1 MDELSVLALTVFFLL
16 ASIFLY
22 SWKFKNSKAQ
32 KPPLP
37 PGPRGLPILGYLPFL
52 NPNLHLQFTQL
63 AHKYGP
69 VYKLWLGSQLSVVI
83 SSPSLIKEVVRDHD
97 TIFANHD
104 PSVAGIVATGGLDI
118 VWSPYGKYWRD
129 MRKLFAREMLSNNN
143 LQASYGLRRE
153 EVRRVIG
160 DIVNTKIGKPI
171 EIGEFVFR
179 TELNVIMSLLWGG
192 MIDQEER
199 DRLGAEFR
207 ARISKVVDLMGKP
220 NVSDFFPDAR
230 MKIMT
235 AGDENKD
242 ESRKDFLGVQLELKE
257 QEVGKTSS
265 FGLTQ
270 IKAILLDMV
279 IGATDTTSTT
289 IEWVLAELLDNPGAM
304 EKAQQELTHVVGM
317 NNIVQ
322 ESHISKLHYLE
333 AVVKETFRLHPAL
346 PLLLPRMPSESRI
359 IGGYTI
365 PKDSKVFLNT
375 WSIYRD
381 PQVWEDPLQFKPDR
395 FLNDD
400 TESRDPNDNINPRM
414 NWRDPTSSWV
424 GFFASVLSILNP
436 YPRCSNDYGTTR
448 HGLSFKSLG
457 NNTVLFM
464 FHNIVDMKKVLNGSP
479 WLFDESLFALAEAC
493 ASQIGSK
500 LEVSTCQFWLQVHD
514 LPIGLMNKSFGNPQ

>member
-1 MDELSVLALTVFFLL
+1 MPPFSC
-16 ASIFLY
+16 IHG
-22 SWKFKNSKAQ
+22 NSRIQ
-32 KPPLP
+32 KHKSLHFHSSRPANSP
-37 PGPRGLPILGYLPFL
+37 PFL

-192 MIDQEER
+192 LIDQEER

-207 ARISKVVDLMGKP
+207 VKISKVVDLMGKP
-220 NVSDFFPDAR
+220 NVSDFFPGLARFDFQGVERDMRSILPGLEQIFDSVIDAR

-242 ESRKDFLGVQLELKE
+242 ESRKDFLGVLLELKE

-317 NNIVQ
+317 NNIVE

-346 PLLLPRMPSESRI
+346 PLLLPRMPNESRI

-400 TESRDPNDNINPRM
+400 T
-414 NWRDPTSSWV
+414 
-424 GFFASVLSILNP
+424 GKF
-436 YPRCSNDYGTTR
+436 DYM
-448 HGLSFKSLG
+448 G
-457 NNTVLFM
+457 NNFEYLPFGSGRRMCPGLILGEKMVMYFVATLLHSFEWRLPEGKRVDLLEQFG
-464 FHNIVDMKKVLNGSP
+464 IVMRRKTP
-479 WLFDESLFALAEAC
+479 LFAIPYQRLQSLDLSLSKDC
-493 ASQIGSK
+493 FRLTTGS
-500 LEVSTCQFWLQVHD
+500 LLGQ
-514 LPIGLMNKSFGNPQ
+514 PIVLGLCVDGQ

>member
-83 SSPSLIKEVVRDHD
+83 SSPSLIKEVVRDQD

-118 VWSPYGKYWRD
+118 
-129 MRKLFAREMLSNNN
+129 AT
-143 LQASYGLRRE
+143 YGLRRE

-179 TELNVIMSLLWGG
+179 TELNVIMSLLWGWL
-192 MIDQEER
+192 IDQEER

-207 ARISKVVDLMGKP
+207 LKISKVVDLMGKP
-220 NVSDFFPDAR
+220 NVSDFFPGLARFDFQGVERDMRSILPGLEQIFDSVIDAR

-242 ESRKDFLGVQLELKE
+242 ESRKDFLGVLLELKE

-317 NNIVQ
+317 NNIVE

-346 PLLLPRMPSESRI
+346 SLLLPRMPSESRI

-400 TESRDPNDNINPRM
+400 T
-414 NWRDPTSSWV
+414 
-424 GFFASVLSILNP
+424 GKF
-436 YPRCSNDYGTTR
+436 DYM
-448 HGLSFKSLG
+448 G
-457 NNTVLFM
+457 NNFEYLPFGSGRRMCPGLILGEKMVMYFVATLLHSFEWRLPEGKRVDLLEQFG
-464 FHNIVDMKKVLNGSP
+464 IVMRRKTP
-479 WLFDESLFALAEAC
+479 LFAIPY
-493 ASQIGSK
+493 QR
-500 LEVSTCQFWLQVHD
+500 LQSLD
-514 LPIGLMNKSFGNPQ
+514 LYA